1 MCIDP
6 FRWNIIPRVLLVCV
20 DHLFLSYIS
29 HFDGIWDPY
38 ITGAIRPRGEYTYF
52 LRLLSSSR
60 LLFKMSQLV
69 PINNTLTQCV
79 QEYAAIEDELE
90 ELSEKQKVL
99 RKRKQDLETT
109 IIKTMKERNL
119 ENRTLKQGQNHFSI
133 KTRKQYSSLTF
144 SYLERSFEKMIPHK
158 DSREM
163 LLEYLR
169 ENREVRNVDELKRH

>member
-1 MCIDP
+1 
-6 FRWNIIPRVLLVCV
+6 
-20 DHLFLSYIS
+20 
-29 HFDGIWDPY
+29 
-38 ITGAIRPRGEYTYF
+38 
-52 LRLLSSSR
+52 
-60 LLFKMSQLV
+60 MSQLV

-144 SYLERSFEKMIPHK
+144 SYLERSFEKMIPDK

-169 ENREVRNVDELKRH
+169 ENREVRNVDELKKH